1 MAKPTVE
8 IVGKKIILLSG
19 YQRCP
24 QTGSE
29 RVKLGSIVI
38 QEMRSSAIGDQ
49 EPGSCS
55 VRIHCWKMD
64 ARGVINIPF
73 SLSRAVFVMIRLL
86 RADVGS
92 RSCVPA
98 FPQLSLPVPSKSSS

>member
-38 QEMRSSAIGDQ
+38 QEMRK
-49 EPGSCS
+49 S
-55 VRIHCWKMD
+55 V
-64 ARGVINIPF
+64 
-73 SLSRAVFVMIRLL
+73 L
-86 RADVGS
+86 
-92 RSCVPA
+92 
-98 FPQLSLPVPSKSSS
+98 Q